1 MLAAPR
7 LRALLVLIFVSAA
20 FWPGA
25 IVRAAAPALDVTE
38 ATLQNGLRVLVLED
52 HRSPVASVQ
61 I

>member
-7 LRALLVLIFVSAA
+7 LRALLVLIFVSA